1 MPDEESVGAQFIAPK
16 SAALGAPSTA
26 KVTPVGAPGHN
37 TPRPNKLKFRHMLAR
52 VVLAIFFV
60 VGFFFSIIPIGRAA
74 TRALYVLPA
83 LITVSQS
90 GFTGMAEEPIQHVKK
105 TIPSSNGPVFL
116 DIYQPSAP
124 PPPIPGA
131 REGVVVI
138 PGVGDNRA
146 DPQLINFSESL
157 AHAGVVVMDM
167 TTQTLLNYDLSVK
180 DSDSVVQA
188 VLALEHWPGVGAERV
203 GIIGFS
209 AGDAPACFAA
219 ADPLIRD
226 RLAFIALFGG
236 YFNTTSLLRD
246 FGLRALD
253 VDGKLQPW
261 SPQYVP
267 IQVLSDVIEP
277 LLPSFEGPRLVS
289 ALAPGGTPFTP
300 DELATFST
308 DTLAVYHL
316 LRGDEPGQVDANI
329 AALSAPIH
337 ALLDQLSPS
346 RVIGQINAPI
356 YLLHDRSDQFVPFTQ
371 TRDFAAALASIHHPY
386 DFAELGIFQHVEV
399 KPGLGISQLLG
410 DGTSLLRFLDKVLLA
425 SV

>member
-1 MPDEESVGAQFIAPK
+1 MPSEADIKA
-16 SAALGAPSTA
+16 
-26 KVTPVGAPGHN
+26 VGAPGRD
-37 TPRPNKLKFRHMLAR
+37 TSRSNKLKFRHIVAR
-52 VVLAIFFV
+52 VVLVMFFV
-60 VGFFFSIIPIGRAA
+60 IGFFFSIIPIGRAA

-83 LITVSQS
+83 LITASQS
-90 GFTGMAEEPIQHVKK
+90 GFAGLAEEPIQHITK

-124 PPPIPGA
+124 PPPVPGA

-146 DPQLINFSESL
+146 DPQLLNFSESL
-157 AHAGVVVMDM
+157 AHSGVVVMDM
-167 TTQTLLNYDLSVK
+167 TTQTLLNYDLSVN
-180 DSDSVVQA
+180 DGDAVVQA

-219 ADPLIRD
+219 ADPRIRD
-226 RLAFIALFGG
+226 KLAFIALFGG

-246 FGLRALD
+246 FGRRALD
-253 VDGKLQPW
+253 VDGKLQLW

-277 LLPSFEGPRLVS
+277 LLPSIEGSRLVN

-300 DELATFST
+300 GELSTFST

-346 RVIGQINAPI
+346 RVIGQIRAPI

-399 KPGLGISQLLG
+399 KSGLNISQVLV
-410 DGTSLLRFLDKVLLA
+410 DGASLLRFLDKVLLP